1 MKNKQF
7 PVEITRKSVL
17 FRVLTLFT
25 IIGILTFS
33 ACLASSETS
42 AVIFLVRH
50 AEKTTGAEDPGLKEE
65 GRQRA
70 RTLSA
75 MLAEAG
81 IRQIHSTD
89 FNRTRETAGPLT
101 KRLGL
106 DVLLYDPSL
115 PEELA
120 EKLKT
125 SGGRHL
131 VVGHSN
137 TVPDLVERL
146 GGDGGTAL
154 DEAGEYDRLYIVT
167 LAADGTAS
175 TLLLRYGERYSP

>member
-17 FRVLTLFT
+17 FRVLILFT
-25 IIGILTFS
+25 VIGIMTFS
-33 ACLASSETS
+33 ACPASSETTS
-42 AVIFLVRH
+42 VIFLVRH
-50 AEKTTGAEDPGLKEE
+50 AEKTTPAEDPGLTEE

-70 RTLSA
+70 GKLSA

-81 IRQIHSTD
+81 IKQIHSTD
-89 FNRTRETAGPLT
+89 FNRTRETAGPLA

-106 DVLLYDPSL
+106 DILLYDPSL

-137 TVPDLVERL
+137 TVPDLVEHL
-146 GGDGGTAL
+146 GGEGGTAI
-154 DEAGEYDRLYIVT
+154 DEPEEHDRLYIVT
-167 LAADGTAS
+167 LVADGTAS
-175 TLLLRYGERYSP
+175 TLLLRYGEHYSP